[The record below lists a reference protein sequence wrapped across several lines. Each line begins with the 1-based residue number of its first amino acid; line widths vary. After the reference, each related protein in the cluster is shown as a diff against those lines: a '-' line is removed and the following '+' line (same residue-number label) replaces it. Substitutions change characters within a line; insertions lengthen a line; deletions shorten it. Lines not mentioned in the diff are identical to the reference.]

1 MDEKQKTFVEAM
13 REALEFVYLLFVS
26 MTIYN

>member
-1 MDEKQKTFVEAM
+1 MDDKRKSFAEAM